1 MTGDSQ
7 RVFVRTFGCS
17 SNMADAEFMR
27 GCLVEAGFSLVENA
41 RDADV
46 LVFNTCAVKSP
57 TENRIIEE
65 LREAAK
71 LQRKLLVSGCLP
83 VINLERLSRQVK
95 FDGIL
100 GPSSA
105 GKIVEAV
112 QRVLRGEKIQ
122 WLKEE
127 SGTGKR
133 SLLNLPKQAGNP
145 VVSIVPAAQGC
156 LGSCSYCCVVF
167 ARGSLRS
174 YSIDEVVQ
182 RVQSDLHSGAKE
194 VWLTAQ
200 DMACYGRD
208 IGTNLPELLKVV
220 CSIDESNF
228 FLRVGMMTPN
238 HAFGILDSLIEAFL
252 DEHVFKFL
260 HLPVQSGDD
269 TVLKQMNRFYSTD
282 DFREIVSSF
291 RKAVPDITIATD
303 VICGFPGE
311 SEGAFQRSLRLIE
324 EVKPDVVNISKF
336 FSRPRTLAEKMTSK
350 VSAAEVKSR
359 SQNLAGMVRQVSAE
373 KNISWKGWSGKIL
386 IDEKGKQQGSWIGR
400 NFAYKPVVIKSE
412 DDSLLGKSANVHVVK
427 TFQTYLEAIP
437 EVNNHK
443 AH

>member
-1 MTGDSQ
+1 
-7 RVFVRTFGCS
+7 
-17 SNMADAEFMR
+17 MADAEFMR
-27 GCLVEAGFSLVENA
+27 GCLVEAGFSSVENA

-71 LQRKLLVSGCLP
+71 LQKKLLVSGCLP

-133 SLLNLPKQAGNP
+133 PLLNLPKQAGNP
-145 VVSIVPAAQGC
+145 VVSIVPVAQGC

-174 YSIDEVVQ
+174 YSIDEVVR
-182 RVQSDLHSGAKE
+182 RVRSDLHSGAKE

-208 IGTNLPELLKVV
+208 IGASLPELLKAV
-220 CSIDESNF
+220 CSIDESD
-228 FLRVGMMTPN
+228 FLIRVGMMTPN
-238 HAFGILDSLIEAFL
+238 YVLDMLDSLIEAFL

-260 HLPVQSGDD
+260 HLPVQSGDNQ
-269 TVLKQMNRFYSTD
+269 VLKQMNRFYSVS

-291 RKAVPDITIATD
+291 RKAIPDITIATD
-303 VICGFPGE
+303 VICGFQGE
-311 SEGAFQRSLRLIE
+311 SEEAFQRSLRLIE
-324 EVKPDVVNISKF
+324 EVKPDVVNVSKF
-336 FSRPRTLAEKMTSK
+336 FPRPRTSAEKMTGK
-350 VSAAEVKSR
+350 VSAAEVKRR
-359 SQNLAGMVRQVSAE
+359 SQSLAKLVKQVSAMRNAE
-373 KNISWKGWSGKIL
+373 WKDWSGKII
-386 IDEKGKQQGSWIGR
+386 IDEKGKQPGSWIGR
-400 NFAYKPVVIKSE
+400 NFAYKPIVIKSE
-412 DDSLLGKSANVHVVK
+412 DISLLGKSMNVRV
-427 TFQTYLEAIP
+427 TRIFQTYLEAS
-437 EVNNHK
+437 
-443 AH
+443 

>member
-1 MTGDSQ
+1 MTEVGQ

-17 SNMADAEFMR
+17 SNTADAEFMR

-65 LREAAK
+65 LKEAAK
-71 LQRKLLVSGCLP
+71 MQKKLLVSGCLP
-83 VINLERLSRQVK
+83 AINFERLSRQVK

-122 WLKEE
+122 WLKEDDRTE
-127 SGTGKR
+127 MKP
-133 SLLNLPKQAGNP
+133 LLALPRCASNP

-174 YSIDEVVQ
+174 YSIDEVVR
-182 RVQSDLHSGAKE
+182 RVRSDLHSGAKE

-208 IGTNLPELLKVV
+208 IGANLPELLKAV
-220 CSIDESNF
+220 CSIDESD
-228 FLRVGMMTPN
+228 FLIRVGMMTPN
-238 HAFGILDSLIEAFL
+238 YVLDMLDSLIEAFL

-269 TVLKQMNRFYSTD
+269 TVLKQMNRFYSVS

-291 RKAVPDITIATD
+291 RKAIPDITIATD

-311 SEGAFQRSLRLIE
+311 SNEAFQRSLRLIE
-324 EVKPDVVNISKF
+324 EVKPDVVNVSKF
-336 FSRPRTLAEKMTSK
+336 FPRPRTKAERMTGK
-350 VSAAEVKSR
+350 VSPAEVKRR
-359 SQNLAGMVRQVSAE
+359 SQNLAKLVKQISAQ
-373 KNISWKGWSGKIL
+373 KNAGWKGWTGKIL
-386 IDEKGKQQGSWIGR
+386 IDEKGKQPGSWIGR
-400 NFAYKPVVIKSE
+400 NFAYKPVVVRSE
-412 DDSLLGKSANVHVVK
+412 DASLLGTLVNVRVVK
-427 TFQTYLEAIP
+427 TFQTYLAAELQ
-437 EVNNHK
+437 
-443 AH
+443 